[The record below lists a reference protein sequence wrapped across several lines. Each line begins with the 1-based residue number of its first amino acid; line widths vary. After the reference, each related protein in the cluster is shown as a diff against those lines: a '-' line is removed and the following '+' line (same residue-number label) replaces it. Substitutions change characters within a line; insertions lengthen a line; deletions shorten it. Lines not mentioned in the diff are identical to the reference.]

1 MHLLRACSASNKQA
15 CRQLKL
21 VVVFDIAYY
30 KFIREQS
37 RMSEHA
43 ESDVAQEQ
51 DDDELVNK
59 KSQNLRPRP
68 NKNNRQ
74 LCRRVVLAKGVSTSN
89 LLNHHSIGSLHIVY
103 WLFIIFHIII
113 LNPHR

>member
-1 MHLLRACSASNKQA
+1 MHLLRACSASSKQA

-37 RMSEHA
+37 SMSEHA

-51 DDDELVNK
+51 DDDELVK
-59 KSQNLRPRP
+59 K
-68 NKNNRQ
+68 K
-74 LCRRVVLAKGVSTSN
+74 VVWNWFGLKISDLDQIRIIDSCVAV
-89 LLNHHSIGSLHIVY
+89 
-103 WLFIIFHIII
+103 LF
-113 LNPHR
+113 

>member
-1 MHLLRACSASNKQA
+1 
-15 CRQLKL
+15 
-21 VVVFDIAYY
+21 
-30 KFIREQS
+30 
-37 RMSEHA
+37 MSEHA

-74 LCRRVVLAKGVSTSN
+74 VCRRVVLAKGVPATC
-89 LLNHHSIGSLHIVY
+89 
-103 WLFIIFHIII
+103 
-113 LNPHR
+113 